1 MPNMEKKQALVQEI
15 AEKLKNSQG
24 TVVVDYRGLNV
35 EEVTELRKQ
44 SRENNIDYKVYK
56 NTMVRFA
63 AKEAGVEGLLE
74 HLTGPNAIAFCD
86 SDPVAAAKL
95 INKFAKD
102 HKALEIKAGVVEGN
116 VIDMDGVIS
125 LAKLPPKEELVAKA
139 LGSLNA
145 PIAGFVNVLNANIRG
160 LAIALNQIAE
170 QKQAEA

>member
-15 AEKLKNSQG
+15 VEKLKNSQG
-24 TVVVDYRGLNV
+24 TVLVDYCGLNV
-35 EEVTELRKQ
+35 AEITELHNL
-44 SRENNIDYKVYK
+44 SCENNIDYKVYK

-63 AKEAGVEGLLE
+63 GKNAGVDGHLE

-86 SDPVAAAKL
+86 CDPVAAAKL
-95 INKFAKD
+95 INKFAKT
-102 HKALEIKAGVVEGN
+102 HKALEIKAGIVEGK
-116 VIDMDGVIS
+116 VIDVDGVIS

-170 QKQAEA
+170 QKQA